1 MKPYIF
7 AECYDEALENLIE
20 KDRAKPLI
28 EEMYYQ
34 YGLKVMHSI
43 PVARVKFGKEI
54 MYTSNFFHELTDK
67 NDCSNAFI
75 LTLDGLPY
83 CAVYVADLDKPTYC
97 YYSLF
102 YHKDRA
108 KYGNDDRGTLRSIHI
123 DSLLKT
129 IDKNKAMPCD
139 QDIIDYTTNQMY
151 PLLNGMFDSKKELY
165 LIGNYYGLKGYTIG
179 KIKAYEKKPQSDYDM
194 FEIIDLFHRVVDIQD
209 HEDKDNLI
217 PKLTI
222 LKVFLDTH
230 EFQREDIFV
239 KSIHRIPTVIAELDA
254 IVASP
259 PVVSVLSCAWTILPT
274 GD

>member
-28 EEMYYQ
+28 EEMFYQ

-43 PVARVKFGKEI
+43 PLLRVKYGKDVTYVSSFELA
-54 MYTSNFFHELTDK
+54 TSVDVI
-67 NDCSNAFI
+67 SNAFI

-123 DSLLKT
+123 DNLLKT

-139 QDIIDYTTNQMY
+139 QDIIDYTTNQIY

-165 LIGNYYGLKGYTIG
+165 MIGNYYGLRGYTIG
-179 KIKAYEKKPQSDYDM
+179 KIKPYEKKPMSDYDM
-194 FEIIDLFHRVVDIQD
+194 FEVSELFQRVKSLDD
-209 HEDKDNLI
+209 YEYKDNLI
-217 PKLTI
+217 PKLTM
-222 LKVFLDTH
+222 LKVYLDTH
-230 EFQREDIFV
+230 EYEREDIFL
-239 KSIHRIPTVIAELDA
+239 KSIHRIPTQLIELDA

-259 PVVSVLSCAWTILPT
+259 PVVSPLACAWTILPT

>member
-20 KDRAKPLI
+20 NDRAKPLI
-28 EEMYYQ
+28 EEMFYQ

-43 PVARVKFGKEI
+43 PLLRVKYGKDVT
-54 MYTSNFFHELTDK
+54 YVSNFELATSVDVI
-67 NDCSNAFI
+67 SHAFI

-123 DSLLKT
+123 DSLLKN

-151 PLLNGMFDSKKELY
+151 PLLNGILDSKKEVY
-165 LIGNYYGLKGYTIG
+165 MIGNYYGLQGYTIG
-179 KIKAYEKKPQSDYDM
+179 KIKFYEKKPKSDYDM
-194 FEIIDLFHRVVDIQD
+194 FEVVDLFQRVKNIDD
-209 HEDKDNLI
+209 YEYKDNLI
-217 PKLTI
+217 PKLTM
-222 LKVFLDTH
+222 LKVYLDTH
-230 EFQREDIFV
+230 EYEREDIFL
-239 KSIHRIPTVIAELDA
+239 KSIHRIPTQLIELDA
-254 IVASP
+254 VIASP
-259 PVVSVLSCAWTILPT
+259 PVVSPLACAWTILPT

>member
-28 EEMYYQ
+28 EEMFYQ

-43 PVARVKFGKEI
+43 PLLRVKYGKDVT
-54 MYTSNFFHELTDK
+54 YTSNFELATSVD
-67 NDCSNAFI
+67 NISNAFI

-83 CAVYVADLDKPTYC
+83 CAVYVAELDKPTYC
-97 YYSLF
+97 YYTLF

-123 DSLLKT
+123 DSLLKN

-139 QDIIDYTTNQMY
+139 QDIIDYTTNQLY
-151 PLLNGMFDSKKELY
+151 PLLNEMFDSKKELY
-165 LIGNYYGLKGYTIG
+165 MIGNYYGLKGYTIG
-179 KIKAYEKKPQSDYDM
+179 KIKAYNSKPKSDYDM
-194 FEIIDLFHRVVDIQD
+194 FEIADLFHRVTDIQN
-209 HEDKDNLI
+209 HEDKDILI
-217 PKLTI
+217 PKLTM
-222 LKVFLDTH
+222 LKVYLDTY
-230 EFQREDIFV
+230 EYEREDIFL
-239 KSIHRIPTVIAELDA
+239 KAIHRIPTQLIELDA